1 MKSFKAI
8 IFGSIGTILETS
20 DIQRKSFNKAFKK
33 FGLNWY
39 WSTNE
44 YKKLLKTSGGETRL
58 SNYAKIKN
66 TKINTKKLR
75 NLKTKFFNNY
85 LKKNRLKPRAGV
97 INIIKFCKKNNIRLG
112 FASSTSI
119 NNINSIFFSLKN
131 VIKKKDF
138 NFIANSKL
146 VTKKKPYPDI
156 YKVVLK
162 KFNLSSDECLAI
174 EDTEESMK
182 SALRA
187 KILCV
192 AFPGK
197 LHEKKKF
204 KGSYKITKKLIIK
217 DVFSNLKN
225 F

>member
-1 MKSFKAI
+1 MKNFRAI
-8 IFGSIGTILETS
+8 IFGSIGTIVETS

-33 FGLNWY
+33 FSLDWY
-39 WSTNE
+39 WSINE
-44 YKKLLKTSGGETRL
+44 YKKLLEMSGGENRL
-58 SNYAKIKN
+58 SNYAKTKN
-66 TKINTKKLR
+66 TKINTLKLR

-85 LKKNRLKPRAGV
+85 LKKNKLNPRAGV
-97 INIIKFCKKNNIRLG
+97 TNIIKFCKKNNIKLG

-131 VIKKKDF
+131 IIKKEDF
-138 NFIANSKL
+138 DFIGNSKL
-146 VTKKKPYPDI
+146 VSRKKPYPDI
-156 YKVVLK
+156 YKVALK
-162 KFNLSSDECLAI
+162 KFDINSNECLAI

-187 KILCV
+187 KIICI

-204 KGSYKITKKLIIK
+204 KGSYKITKKLSNK
-217 DVFSNLKN
+217 DIF

>member
-1 MKSFKAI
+1 MKNFKAI
-8 IFGSIGTILETS
+8 IFGSIGTVLETS

-39 WSTNE
+39 WSKNE
-44 YKKLLKTSGGETRL
+44 YKKLLEKSGGENRL

-66 TKINTKKLR
+66 IRINTLKLR

-85 LKKNRLKPRAGV
+85 LNRNELKPRAGV
-97 INIIKFCKKNNIRLG
+97 INVIKFCKKNNIKLG

-119 NNINSIFFSLKN
+119 NNINSIFFALKN
-131 VIKKKDF
+131 TIRKKDF
-138 NFIANSKL
+138 DFIGNNKL
-146 VTKKKPYPDI
+146 ALRKKPYPDI
-156 YKVVLK
+156 YKITLK
-162 KFNLSSDECLAI
+162 KLNLKSKDCLAI

-182 SALRA
+182 SALNA
-187 KILCV
+187 KIRCV

-197 LHEKKKF
+197 FHEKEKF
-204 KGSYKITKKLIIK
+204 KGSHKITKKLINK
-217 DVFSNLKN
+217 DIF

>member
-1 MKSFKAI
+1 MIKYKSI
-8 IFGSIGTILETS
+8 IFGSIGTLVETS
-20 DIQRKSFNKAFKK
+20 NIQRKSFNKAFKK
-33 FGLNWY
+33 LGLNWY
-39 WSTNE
+39 WSINE
-44 YKKLLKTSGGETRL
+44 YKKLLEMSGGENRL
-58 SNYAKIKN
+58 SNYAKTKN
-66 TKINTKKLR
+66 TKINTLKLR

-85 LKKNRLKPRAGV
+85 LKKNKLKPRAGV
-97 INIIKFCKKNNIRLG
+97 TNIIKFCKKNNIKLG

-131 VIKKKDF
+131 IIKKEDF
-138 NFIANSKL
+138 DFIGNSKL
-146 VTKKKPYPDI
+146 VSRKKPYPDI
-156 YKVVLK
+156 YKIALK
-162 KFNLSSDECLAI
+162 KFDINSNECLAI

-187 KILCV
+187 KIICI

-204 KGSYKITKKLIIK
+204 KGSYKITKKLSSK
-217 DVFSNLKN
+217 DIF

>member
-1 MKSFKAI
+1 MRNFRAI
-8 IFGSIGTILETS
+8 IFGSIGTIVETS

-33 FGLNWY
+33 FSLDWY
-39 WSTNE
+39 WSINE
-44 YKKLLKTSGGETRL
+44 YKKLLEMSGGENRL
-58 SNYAKIKN
+58 SNYAKTKN
-66 TKINTKKLR
+66 TKINTLKLR

-85 LKKNRLKPRAGV
+85 LKKNKLKPRAGV
-97 INIIKFCKKNNIRLG
+97 TNIIKFCKKNNIKLG

-131 VIKKKDF
+131 IIKKEDF
-138 NFIANSKL
+138 DFIGNSKL
-146 VTKKKPYPDI
+146 VSRKKPYPDI
-156 YKVVLK
+156 YKIALK
-162 KFNLSSDECLAI
+162 KFDINSNECLAI

-187 KILCV
+187 KIICI

-204 KGSYKITKKLIIK
+204 KGSYKITKKLSNK
-217 DVFSNLKN
+217 DIF

>member
-1 MKSFKAI
+1 MKNFKAI

-39 WSTNE
+39 WSKNE
-44 YKKLLKTSGGETRL
+44 YKKLLKMSGGENRL

-66 TKINTKKLR
+66 IKINTLKLR

-85 LKKNRLKPRAGV
+85 LKKNKLKPRAGV
-97 INIIKFCKKNNIRLG
+97 VNIIKFCKKNNIKLG

-119 NNINSIFFSLKN
+119 NNINSIFFALEN
-131 VIKKKDF
+131 TIKKKDF
-138 NFIANSKL
+138 NFIGNSKL
-146 VTKKKPYPDI
+146 VSKKKPYPDI
-156 YKVVLK
+156 YNVALK
-162 KFNLSSDECLAI
+162 KFDLSSKECLAI

-182 SALRA
+182 SALSA
-187 KILCV
+187 KIICI

-197 LHEKKKF
+197 LHEKEKF
-204 KGSYKITKKLIIK
+204 KGSYKITKKLINK
-217 DVFSNLKN
+217 DIF

>member
-1 MKSFKAI
+1 MKNFKAI
-8 IFGSIGTILETS
+8 IFGSIGTVLETS

-39 WSTNE
+39 WSKNE
-44 YKKLLKTSGGETRL
+44 YKKLLKMSGGENRL

-66 TKINTKKLR
+66 IEINTLKLR

-85 LKKNRLKPRAGV
+85 LKNNKLKPRAGV
-97 INIIKFCKKNNIRLG
+97 ANVIRFCKKNNIKLG

-119 NNINSIFFSLKN
+119 NNINSIFFALEN
-131 VIKKKDF
+131 TIKKKDF
-138 NFIANSKL
+138 DFIGNSKL
-146 VTKKKPYPDI
+146 VSKKKPYPDI
-156 YKVVLK
+156 YKVALK
-162 KFNLSSDECLAI
+162 KFGLSSKECLAI

-182 SALRA
+182 SALSA
-187 KILCV
+187 KIICI

-197 LHEKKKF
+197 LHEKEKF
-204 KGSYKITKKLIIK
+204 KGSYKITKKLINK
-217 DVFSNLKN
+217 DLF

>member
-39 WSTNE
+39 WSKNK
-44 YKKLLKTSGGETRL
+44 YKKLLKMSGGENRL
-58 SNYAKIKN
+58 SNYAKTKN
-66 TKINTKKLR
+66 IKINTLKLR
-75 NLKTKFFNNY
+75 NLKTKFFNDY
-85 LKKNRLKPRAGV
+85 LKKNKLKPRAGV
-97 INIIKFCKKNNIRLG
+97 TNIIKFCKKNNVKLG

-119 NNINSIFFSLKN
+119 NNINSIFFALEN
-131 VIKKKDF
+131 TIKKKDF
-138 NFIANSKL
+138 DFIGNSKL
-146 VTKKKPYPDI
+146 VSKKKPYPDI
-156 YKVVLK
+156 YKVALK
-162 KFNLSSDECLAI
+162 KFDLSSKECLAI

-182 SALRA
+182 SALSA
-187 KILCV
+187 KIICI

-197 LHEKKKF
+197 LHEKEKF
-204 KGSYKITKKLIIK
+204 KGSYKITKKLINK
-217 DVFSNLKN
+217 DIF

>member
-39 WSTNE
+39 WSKNE
-44 YKKLLKTSGGETRL
+44 YKKLLKMSGGENRL
-58 SNYAKIKN
+58 SNYAKTKN
-66 TKINTKKLR
+66 IKINTLKLR

-85 LKKNRLKPRAGV
+85 LKKNKLKPRAGV
-97 INIIKFCKKNNIRLG
+97 ANVIKFCKKNNIKLG

-119 NNINSIFFSLKN
+119 NNINSIFFSLEN
-131 VIKKKDF
+131 TIKKKDF
-138 NFIANSKL
+138 DFIGNSKL
-146 VTKKKPYPDI
+146 VSKKKPYPDI
-156 YKVVLK
+156 YKVALK
-162 KFNLSSDECLAI
+162 KFGLSSKECLAI

-182 SALRA
+182 SALSA
-187 KILCV
+187 KIICI

-197 LHEKKKF
+197 LHEKEKF
-204 KGSYKITKKLIIK
+204 KGSYKITKKLINK
-217 DVFSNLKN
+217 DIF

>member
-1 MKSFKAI
+1 MKNLKAI

-33 FGLNWY
+33 LGLNWY
-39 WSTNE
+39 WSINE
-44 YKKLLKTSGGETRL
+44 YKKLLTVSGGETRL
-58 SNYAKIKN
+58 SNYAKMKN
-66 TKINTKKLR
+66 IKINTLKLR

-85 LKKNRLKPRAGV
+85 LKNNELKPRAGV
-97 INIIKFCKKNNIRLG
+97 INIIKFCKKNNIKLG
-112 FASSTSI
+112 FASSTSM

-131 VIKKKDF
+131 TIKKKDF
-138 NFIANSKL
+138 DFIGNNKIVSR
-146 VTKKKPYPDI
+146 KKPYPDI
-156 YKVVLK
+156 YKAALK
-162 KFNLSSDECLAI
+162 KFALSSNECLAI

-187 KILCV
+187 KIICI

-204 KGSYKITKKLIIK
+204 KGSYKVTKKLSNK
-217 DVFSNLKN
+217 DIF